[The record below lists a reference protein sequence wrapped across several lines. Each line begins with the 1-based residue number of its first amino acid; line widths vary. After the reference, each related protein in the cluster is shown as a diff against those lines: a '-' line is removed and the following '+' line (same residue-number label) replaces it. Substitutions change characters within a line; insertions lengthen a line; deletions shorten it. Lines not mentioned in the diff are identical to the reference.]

1 VRAAP
6 SKVIGQS
13 VLRPRQQVE
22 ETLRSAILSGNL
34 KGGEMLPPE
43 TELAGQFGVSR
54 TTLREALRVLTS
66 ERLIRKVPGARGGN
80 FVQAADYKALGEAL
94 IDSVENLLA
103 LGSIRFD
110 EVAEVR
116 QHLEVPSV
124 RLAAQHR
131 TNEDVKELHAIVD
144 RQKTASIDDPS
155 VPELDRK
162 FHTRIAMASGNRVLA
177 SLVAALHHST
187 EPVGYLSLSPE
198 VGRETVQQH
207 VAIVRAI
214 AAQDPEAAEAAI
226 IKHLTYLREHII
238 AYQSE

>member
-1 VRAAP
+1 M
-6 SKVIGQS
+6 
-13 VLRPRQQVE
+13 E
-22 ETLRSAILSGNL
+22 DTLRGAILSGSL

-43 TELAGQFGVSR
+43 TELASQFGVSR

-80 FVQAADYKALGEAL
+80 FVQAADHKALGEAL

-116 QHLEVPSV
+116 QYLEVPSV

-131 TNEDVKELHAIVD
+131 TDEDVTELQAIVK
-144 RQKTASIDDPS
+144 RQKSASIDDPS
-155 VPELDRK
+155 VSELDRK
-162 FHTRIAMASGNRVLA
+162 FHTRIASASGNRVLA

-187 EPVGYLSLSPE
+187 EPVGYLALSPE

-214 AAQDPEAAEAAI
+214 TDQDPEAAEAAVVE
-226 IKHLTYLREHII
+226 HLTYLRSHII
-238 AYQSE
+238 AYQNE